1 MRLGAG
7 DFALTLALRRALQ
20 LRHVDFLGPPERPS
34 CKRRAPAVDH
44 SAFPILGSERLIWP
58 FGICRFGRT
67 KPIFSIP
74 FKELHFRHRCRA
86 RASPR
91 NSTSAAR
98 SATNSRSRSA
108 ACITA
113 SSIAP
118 ATSLSGGRSSASMRS
133 RSPPSSGTGPGP
145 FVRLRREP
153 PAGLPA
159 SAFAPAARRRQG
171 RDGQPTRDE
180 PPQCA
185 EKHWTADDQR
195 QRSLA
200 AKRAPPRIDRR
211 DPRRTA
217 SLEDPES
224 YRAFE
229 AAILAEYLP
238 QSPVENELVHLL
250 FFETSANVP
259 FRLTKQVDYFLSLG
273 GLEPGLTLLQGSI
286 ATFGTVFDDLRMA
299 AS

>member
-34 CKRRAPAVDH
+34 CKRRAPVVDH
-44 SAFPILGSERLIWP
+44 SPSPILGSERLIWP

-153 PAGLPA
+153 PVGLPA

-185 EKHWTADDQR
+185 EKHGTADDQR

-217 SLEDPES
+217 RRSRKLPGLRS
-224 YRAFE
+224 SNSRRIPAPKSGRKRAR
-229 AAILAEYLP
+229 A
-238 QSPVENELVHLL
+238 SS